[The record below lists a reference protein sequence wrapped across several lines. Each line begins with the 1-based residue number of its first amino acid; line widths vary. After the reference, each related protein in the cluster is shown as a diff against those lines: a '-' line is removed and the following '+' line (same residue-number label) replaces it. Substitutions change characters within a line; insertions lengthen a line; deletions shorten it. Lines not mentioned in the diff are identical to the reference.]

1 MKKYDAGD
9 DDSVRLFLV
18 PRKHR
23 LGVGKGRSPDGGH
36 VDVHKE
42 VGDKDVRNHDVDRV
56 EDPDA
61 SYAFIAPLKNRILLK
76 NMPVTPMMGVRMN

>member
-1 MKKYDAGD
+1 MLTRGTGARVKSRWMIDVKKYDAGD

-23 LGVGKGRSPDGGH
+23 LGVDKGRSPDRGH

-42 VGDKDVRNHDVDRV
+42 VGDKDVGNDDMDRV
-56 EDPDA
+56 EGPDA
-61 SYAFIAPLKNRILLK
+61 SYALYRPAEK
-76 NMPVTPMMGVRMN
+76 